1 MKSRHILA
9 IGTALLLS
17 ACDDGSTDEPNAE
30 RQAQVQANP
39 ADGTTQSKDV
49 AFVLGTDWRGSVE
62 DAVAQL
68 RARDPQLAD
77 ALYAMEPRS
86 TRAGTARFTGPL
98 VRHPVAAAVFLD
110 RLTAEGGTSA
120 EVRAALVEALP
131 RTTGPFGPA
140 VVALLAEESDASVR
154 AAMVSS
160 LRTADAAS
168 ALAGLELG
176 LSDSAANVRLTAA
189 RTTARRTDGMQ
200 LKEALLTAAGDA
212 ELSVKRE
219 AIRTL
224 GVLRIEAAKPL
235 IEAELT
241 AVDAD
246 MRLAAVRA
254 LTRIDPVDAASRV
267 GSLTADADPR
277 VAKAARKALEN

>member
-9 IGTALLLS
+9 LGAALLVLS
-17 ACDDGSTDEPNAE
+17 ACDDGSTDEPSAE
-30 RQAQVQANP
+30 RQAQVQADP
-39 ADGTTQSKDV
+39 SDESTTTPS
-49 AFVLGTDWRGSVE
+49 FVLGADWRVSVDE
-62 DAVAQL
+62 AVAQL
-68 RARDPQLAD
+68 RTRDPKLAD

-98 VRHPVAAAVFLD
+98 VRNPIAAAVFLD
-110 RLTAEGGTSA
+110 RLTTQDGASA
-120 EVRAALVEALP
+120 EVRAALAEALP
-131 RTTGPFGPA
+131 RTTGPFGAA
-140 VVALLAEESDASVR
+140 VIALLAEESEASVR
-154 AAMVSS
+154 VAMVAS

-176 LSDSAANVRLTAA
+176 LSDTDATVRLTAA
-189 RTTARRTDGMQ
+189 RTTARRTDGVQ
-200 LKEALLTAAGDA
+200 LETPLLAAAADA
-212 ELSVKRE
+212 DLSVKTE
-219 AIRTL
+219 AMRTL

-235 IEAELT
+235 IAAELT
-241 AVDAD
+241 AADAD

-254 LTRIDPVDAASRV
+254 LTRIDPADAASRV